1 MRKYG
6 VTKVVFN
13 AVNLEPMTGVQNYQI
28 KLIEVTAHLDRP
40 NQLEV
45 HIENKHKQLLM
56 CYINDVVMIKII
68 GFDKHCY

>member
-1 MRKYG
+1 
-6 VTKVVFN
+6 
-13 AVNLEPMTGVQNYQI
+13 MTGIQDYQI
-28 KLIEVTAHLDRP
+28 KLIEVTVHLDRP

>member
-13 AVNLEPMTGVQNYQI
+13 AVNLEPMTGVQDYQI

-45 HIENKHKQLLM
+45 
-56 CYINDVVMIKII
+56 
-68 GFDKHCY
+68 